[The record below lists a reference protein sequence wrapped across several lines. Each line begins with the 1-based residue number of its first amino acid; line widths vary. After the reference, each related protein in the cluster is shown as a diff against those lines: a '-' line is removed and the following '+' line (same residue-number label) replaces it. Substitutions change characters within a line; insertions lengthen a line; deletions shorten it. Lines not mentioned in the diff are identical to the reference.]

1 MTDEAAIIEEPKSDK
16 TTIPC
21 KKPTR
26 LRVKDLGKKGES
38 YDSVLNKT
46 VSELEMLRIR
56 VKELE
61 KEAERR

>member
-1 MTDEAAIIEEPKSDK
+1 MSDEPVIEKKESDK

-26 LRVKDLGKKGES
+26 LRVKELGKKGES

-46 VSELEMLRIR
+46 VTELEMLRIKI
-56 VKELE
+56 KELE
-61 KEAERR
+61 KERV